1 MRPQSAGRARASASA
16 VGAVGAHAA
25 VGGPLGSLGPL
36 PAASSKA
43 RMGRV
48 GDERV
53 EMGAGAGVVGADVGV
68 VVRVLVQVLSVL
80 ALLVQTYKYCQYRRE
95 CGVLTRC

>member
-1 MRPQSAGRARASASA
+1 MGRA
-16 VGAVGAHAA
+16 
-25 VGGPLGSLGPL
+25 
-36 PAASSKA
+36 
-43 RMGRV
+43 

-53 EMGAGAGVVGADVGV
+53 EMGADAGVVGADVGV

-80 ALLVQTYKYCQYRRE
+80 ALLVQTYKYCQSRRE